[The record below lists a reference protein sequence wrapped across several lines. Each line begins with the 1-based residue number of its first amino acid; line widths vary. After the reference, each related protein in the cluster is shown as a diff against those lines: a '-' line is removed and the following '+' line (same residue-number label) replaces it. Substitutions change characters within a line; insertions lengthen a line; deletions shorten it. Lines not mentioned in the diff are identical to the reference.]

1 MGLLLTHVLKYHR
14 ELAELVVGGGEQTGQ
29 ECGVRTHRSV
39 VCAHAGVQCVQKQ
52 ECGVCT
58 RRSVVCAHSGVLCVQ
73 KQAYVSKHRWT
84 VVASSVCLP
93 CALCPGEQGEG
104 TRGDVFFC
112 F

>member
-58 RRSVVCAHSGVLCVQ
+58 LRSVVCAKAGLRE
-73 KQAYVSKHRWT
+73 QAPLDGGSEFSVS
-84 VVASSVCLP
+84 
-93 CALCPGEQGEG
+93 ALCSVSWRAG
-104 TRGDVFFC
+104 RGNQR
-112 F
+112 